1 MRYETE
7 TQRLDLADF
16 YDFRPSYP
24 DYVAKKARKALLK
37 NQDGTVATAE
47 GWEDSED
54 VEGEN
59 EEGMEVVYEDVSS
72 DEEEEDSDG
81 EVPASEITYG
91 DTPYELVLPSGARIG
106 HRAHSRIYKQNLA
119 PYLNNN
125 PFPASEHSS
134 PAIGYKP
141 SPHSKALLSL
151 VPRMA
156 SDKSHARPLHDSGLI
171 RTKNGNVIQARNKGE
186 AKEAGKDMR
195 KFRELKSYNDFALI
209 RGMIGNSQ
217 KHVCYP
223 LAASLSHGLT
233 SQASTIVPG
242 SSSTIDVHY
251 AVDFDMI
258 HSM

>member
-1 MRYETE
+1 M
-7 TQRLDLADF
+7 
-16 YDFRPSYP
+16 
-24 DYVAKKARKALLK
+24 
-37 NQDGTVATAE
+37 
-47 GWEDSED
+47 

-72 DEEEEDSDG
+72 EEEDDSDD
-81 EVPASEITYG
+81 ELPASEITYG

-106 HRAHSRIYKQNLA
+106 HRAHTRIYKQNLA

-125 PFPASEHSS
+125 PFPATEHSS

-217 KHVCYP
+217 KHVRYFFF
-223 LAASLSHGLT
+223 SLFFHRYSHRTDGR
-233 SQASTIVPG
+233 
-242 SSSTIDVHY
+242 
-251 AVDFDMI
+251 
-258 HSM
+258 